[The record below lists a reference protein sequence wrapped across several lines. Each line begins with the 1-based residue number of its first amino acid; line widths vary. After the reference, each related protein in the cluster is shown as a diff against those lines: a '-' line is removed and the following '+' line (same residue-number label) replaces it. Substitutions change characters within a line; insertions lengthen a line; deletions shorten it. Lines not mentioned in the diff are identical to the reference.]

1 MAVTHLLVGAGKMGG
16 ALLSGWLAS
25 GVVAP
30 RKLAIL
36 DPNPGPKAIFAIER
50 GAKHIVSVSDIPK
63 SVETVLLAIK
73 PQTFNDMAPDLAAAL
88 PPHTMIISILAGTSL
103 NQLNRAFGGRIVIR
117 AMPNTPASIGAG
129 ISAIY
134 VDPNLPEEKIEETE
148 ALLKP
153 GGKVVRVDSEAALNA
168 VTAVSGSGPA
178 YVFHLVEALEAGA
191 LALDL
196 PADVAAKLA
205 RETIIG
211 SAKLL
216 SESNESPETLRKN
229 VTSPNGTTE
238 AALDVLMG
246 EDGGLSKMIIATV
259 RAAFAR
265 AKQLANNR

>member
-16 ALLSGWLAS
+16 ALLNGWLDS
-25 GVVAP
+25 GIVKP

-36 DPNPGPKAIFAIER
+36 DPSPGPKAILAIER
-50 GAKHIVSVSDIPK
+50 GAKHLINASDIPN
-63 SVETVLLAIK
+63 SVQTVLLAIK
-73 PQTFNDMAPDLAAAL
+73 PQMFNDIAPELAAAL
-88 PPHTMIISILAGTSL
+88 PAHAMIISILAGTSL
-103 NQLNRAFGGRIVIR
+103 RQLNQAFDGRIVIR
-117 AMPNTPASIGAG
+117 AMPNSPAAIGAG

-134 VDPNLPEEKIEETE
+134 VDPKILEEKIEET
-148 ALLKP
+148 ATLLKP
-153 GGKVVRVDSEAALNA
+153 GGEVVWVESETALNA

-196 PADVAAKLA
+196 PAEVAAKLA

-216 SESNESPETLRKN
+216 SESNDSPETLRKN
-229 VTSPNGTTE
+229 VTSPNGTTQ

-265 AKQLANNR
+265 AKQLAK